1 MDKNVG
7 KPLLSKIFFIE
18 VIAPKTEAKKQ
29 SSNLMVRCDF
39 KKNVQKMIKY
49 RLTHFKE

>member
-1 MDKNVG
+1 MEKNVG
-7 KPLLSKIFFIE
+7 RPQLSKIFFIE

-39 KKNVQKMIKY
+39 LKNVQKMIKC
-49 RLTHFKE
+49 RLTYFKE